1 MARMKNMNHTALLAI
16 VLLAVSAPAFALPEQ
31 PSPAVVDPSPVL
43 QIAHRVASM
52 ENEKDLPSRAV
63 WLGKKAALN
72 TRLAS
77 SAKIERKTRKK
88 HVN

>member
-1 MARMKNMNHTALLAI
+1 MNHAALLAI
-16 VLLAVSAPAFALPEQ
+16 ALLAVSAPAFALPEH
-31 PSPAVVDPSPVL
+31 PSPALSNPSPGL
-43 QIAHRVASM
+43 QIARRVASM

-72 TRLAS
+72 SRLAS
-77 SAKIERKTRKK
+77 STQSGRKTRKK